1 MMHMPSISINQVHA
15 QIAIRKNEPPV
26 QIKQRQADM
35 HIDQK
40 INEIIQI
47 HTTPSR
53 LHIDQTEAFADA
65 NLKDPLR
72 FSSEFHG
79 KMISSVYSYIAK
91 KVGEGKQLAA
101 IHTGQ
106 NAIANIARQTTTSTA
121 PSSQIAYMPK
131 SLDRVRFSY
140 QPSTV
145 HYDVPN
151 GHIDIHVQKNDPII
165 KFSKWQSD
173 VYLKQKNQ
181 ISFDVVG
188 GHVDR
193 GI

>member
-1 MMHMPSISINQVHA
+1 MQMPSIRINQVHA
-15 QIAIRKNEPPV
+15 QIAIQKNEPPV

-47 HTTPSR
+47 QTTPSR

-65 NLKDPLR
+65 NLKHPLR
-72 FSSEFHG
+72 FSSEFYG

-106 NAIANIARQTTTSTA
+106 NAIANIARQTTTSPP

-131 SLDRVRFSY
+131 GLDRVRFSY

-165 KFSKWQSD
+165 QMAKWQSD

-181 ISFDVVG
+181 IIFDVVG
-188 GHVDR
+188 GHIDR
-193 GI
+193 GM